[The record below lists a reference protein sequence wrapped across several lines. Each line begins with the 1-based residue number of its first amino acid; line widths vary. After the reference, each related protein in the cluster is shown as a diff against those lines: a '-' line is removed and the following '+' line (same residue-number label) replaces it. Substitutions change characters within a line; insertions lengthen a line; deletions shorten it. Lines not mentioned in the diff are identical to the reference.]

1 MLDTILKAL
10 EIHGPIG
17 AVLLLF
23 GVVGREHIKR
33 DEAARKSVTERLAAL
48 ETDRVT
54 KHDLERVF
62 DRIESVSAQMQE
74 NQNTLLQALSRRS

>member
-1 MLDTILKAL
+1 MDTILKAL

-23 GVVGREHIKR
+23 GIVGREHINR
-33 DEAARKSVTERLAAL
+33 DEAARKALAEKVSAL

-74 NQNTLLQALSRRS
+74 NQNTLLQALSRRG